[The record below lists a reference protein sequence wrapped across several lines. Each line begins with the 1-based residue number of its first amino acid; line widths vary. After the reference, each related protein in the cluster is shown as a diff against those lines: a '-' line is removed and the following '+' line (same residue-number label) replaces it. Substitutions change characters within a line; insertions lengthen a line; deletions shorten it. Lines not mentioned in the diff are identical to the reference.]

1 MNANERE
8 FGSLLKIF
16 VFKIW
21 KNIFDVVMLWIL
33 PAFQILSGVVVVV
46 VVVVVRVFGLL
57 WCVVIAVL
65 GFRFTV
71 VGCLL

>member
-33 PAFQILSGVVVVV
+33 PAFQILSGVVA

-65 GFRFTV
+65 GFRFTF
-71 VGCLL
+71 VGCPL